1 MNVKNAV
8 DGSPRSLHWAGG
20 PVPSSCV
27 HWLLMP
33 LRIAVDGKGDAS
45 PGKVCFLLCRP
56 QPMTQ
61 APEEQSWLP
70 SWLKLDKLLCGVIHS
85 LELLMRVG

>member
-56 QPMTQ
+56 
-61 APEEQSWLP
+61 
-70 SWLKLDKLLCGVIHS
+70 
-85 LELLMRVG
+85 